1 MIPPARAYGSDRIEE
16 TGGEGILLVCPVS
29 KGWSARTT
37 GTATRAAHPGTT
49 VWWEEQLFEVRAAEP
64 RMDGGIRY
72 RLAPWEEGQ
81 AIRRFE
87 RYDEESER
95 RRETERQDLARRI
108 RSRRRSI
115 LLAPLAGL
123 LPGAV
128 QKRMETEFGAP
139 AVAMTIS
146 SAFPLF
152 TIGFLGLFRTLLMV
166 LGGAHGI
173 SAGGDWP
180 GWLAPDFP
188 VALYLATES
197 AFRLG
202 SAIAQGEPM
211 GSLPGVA
218 AYTAWTAW
226 RAR

>member
-1 MIPPARAYGSDRIEE
+1 MTPPERAYGADRI
-16 TGGEGILLVCPVS
+16 GGTSGDEVLLVCPVS

-37 GTATRAAHPGTT
+37 GTTVRAAHPGTA
-49 VWWEEQLFEVRAAEP
+49 VSWEERLYEVRAAEP
-64 RMDGGIRY
+64 LADGGMRY
-72 RLAPWEEGQ
+72 RLAPWEESQ

-87 RYDEESER
+87 RYDENTESA
-95 RRETERQDLARRI
+95 REAERQELADGI
-108 RSRRRSI
+108 RKRRRSI

-123 LPGAV
+123 LPGEV

-146 SAFPLF
+146 SAIPLF
-152 TIGFLGLFRTLLMV
+152 VIGFLGLFRTLLMV

-173 SAGGDWP
+173 GAGGDWP

-188 VALYLATES
+188 IALYLATES

-202 SAIAQGEPM
+202 SAVAQSEPM
-211 GSLPGVA
+211 GSLPVVLA
-218 AYTAWTAW
+218 CTAWTKW
-226 RAR
+226 RSK